1 LFAAGADEEFVM
13 ADVET
18 THTPAGGTTTV
29 VERSSGSS
37 AGAILI
43 AIVLLVAIVIGGLYL
58 FGRQGSQNSRD
69 AAITGAA
76 KSVGSAADKAGDA
89 ATTAASK
96 Q

>member
-18 THTPAGGTTTV
+18 THTPAGSTTV
-29 VERSSGSS
+29 VEKSGSGG

-43 AIVLLVAIVIGGLYL
+43 AIVLLVAVVIGGFYL
-58 FGRQGSQNSRD
+58 FGRQGAQNSRD
-69 AAITGAA
+69 SAITGAA

>member
-18 THTPAGGTTTV
+18 THTPAGSTTV
-29 VERSSGSS
+29 VEKSGSG

-43 AIVLLVAIVIGGLYL
+43 AIVLLVAVVIGGFYL
-58 FGRQGSQNSRD
+58 FGRQGAQNSRD
-69 AAITGAA
+69 SAITGAA

>member
-29 VERSSGSS
+29 VERGSS
-37 AGAILI
+37 AGAVLI